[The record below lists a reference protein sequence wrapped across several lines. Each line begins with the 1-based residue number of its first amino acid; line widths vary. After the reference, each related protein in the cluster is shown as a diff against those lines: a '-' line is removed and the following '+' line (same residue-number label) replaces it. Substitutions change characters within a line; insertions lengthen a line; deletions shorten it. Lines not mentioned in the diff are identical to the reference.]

1 MKLPYKLSCL
11 LLVLCCCSL
20 PTQALST
27 SAEAAILM
35 ELESGRILYEENIDQ
50 EMLIASITKLMTA
63 LLAIEREIPLETPI
77 EIPPEACLV
86 EGSSL
91 YLQQGDTMTLEG
103 LLYGLM
109 LHSGNDAAIA
119 IALACGESVEEFVLQ
134 MNEKA
139 LSLGMEHSHFANPH
153 GLNQDNHYST
163 ARDMAILAQAVL
175 ENEALATIVSTK
187 NIAIDGRQFTNKNK
201 LLWNYEGCIGMKTG
215 YTELAGRT
223 LVSAATQNDMTLIC
237 VTLNDRNDW
246 VDHSNLYDYG
256 FTHYAMCDL
265 TQTEEI
271 HLPLQESLLPFVPLA
286 VGETPRYP
294 LAVGE
299 ELHYRI
305 YYPLEYPVLAP
316 VTQGEPSGGQV
327 QWYLEEELIA
337 DCPLVYGASYDNIR
351 TAEETLWSKVREYFT
366 EMFTN

>member
-1 MKLPYKLSCL
+1 MKLSCKL
-11 LLVLCCCSL
+11 SCIILVLCCCSL
-20 PTQALST
+20 PTMALST
-27 SAEAAILM
+27 SAESAILM

-63 LLAIEREIPLETPI
+63 LLALESEIPLETPL

-86 EGSSL
+86 EGSSI
-91 YLQQGDTMTLEG
+91 YLQEGETMTLEG

-119 IALACGESVEEFVLQ
+119 IALSCGETVEEFVAQ

-139 LSLGMEHSHFANPH
+139 QSLGMEHSHFANPH

-175 ENEALATIVSTK
+175 ENETLASIVSTK

-223 LVSAATQNDMTLIC
+223 LVSAATQNNMTLIC

-246 VDHSNLYDYG
+246 VDHSALYDYG
-256 FTHYAMCDL
+256 FEHYTMTDL
-265 TQTEEI
+265 TCTEEI
-271 HLPLQESLLPFVPLA
+271 LLPIEESLLPFVPLTIA
-286 VGETPRYP
+286 EPLRYP
-294 LAVGE
+294 LTQGE
-299 ELHYRI
+299 ELHYRL

-316 VTQGEPSGGQV
+316 VTEGEPSGGQV
-327 QWYLEEELIA
+327 QWFLEEALIA
-337 DCPLVYGASYDNIR
+337 ECPLVYGTSYENIR

-366 EMFTN
+366 GIFTQ